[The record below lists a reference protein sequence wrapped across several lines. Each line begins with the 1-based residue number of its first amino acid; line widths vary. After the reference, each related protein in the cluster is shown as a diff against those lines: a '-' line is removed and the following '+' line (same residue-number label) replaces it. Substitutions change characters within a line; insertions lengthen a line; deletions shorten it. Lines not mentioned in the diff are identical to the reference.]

1 MSSDRKAA
9 KVNRFRRIA
18 GQVQGIAQMVTDD
31 RYCIDILHQIQAVKA
46 ALARAESEV
55 LRDHAACC
63 VAEAIASGDPVA
75 QRAKLDEIVDLFD
88 KTKR

>member
-1 MSSDRKAA
+1 MAPERKRTKA
-9 KVNRFRRIA
+9 NRFKRIA
-18 GQVQGIAQMVTDD
+18 GQVQGIANMVLDD
-31 RYCIDILHQIQAVKA
+31 RYCIDILHQIQAVKS

-75 QRAKLDEIVDLFD
+75 QRTKLDEIVELFD
-88 KTKR
+88 RAKR